1 MSLRPGSRLGGYEIT
16 GPLGEGGMGV
26 VYRATDSKLKREV
39 AIKVLPEAFA
49 ADAERLARFE
59 REAQLLAQLQHTNI
73 ASIYGLE
80 ESSGVRALVMEL
92 VEGEDLSERLKRGA
106 LPIEEA
112 LAVARQIAE
121 ALEAA
126 HEKGIVHRDLKPGN
140 VKLTPEGK
148 VKVLDFG
155 LAKAMDAP
163 PGSASAA
170 DLARSPTLM
179 NSPTMTAAHGTQ
191 LGVILGTAAYMSPEQ
206 ARGGTVDKRADIW
219 AFGVVLHEMLT
230 GRQLFA
236 ADTVSDTLAGVL
248 KSEIDLA
255 KLPPATPPA
264 LQLLLRRCLERNPKS
279 RLRDVGEARLALA
292 GLETGTAGEAPVAPA
307 TPGRGRR
314 REVVAWGL
322 FAAALVALVAT
333 LGFVRAANESPR
345 VVRSSLLPPEKASFD
360 HESGAMVL
368 SPDGLRIAFVAR
380 TDDGKRMLW
389 VRSLDALSAQP
400 LAGTEAAA
408 FPFWS
413 PDSRFLGFFSSGK
426 LRKID
431 ANGGPPQ
438 VLCPAT
444 SGRGG
449 AWTRDGTILFTPSQT
464 DPIFRVPAAGGT
476 AAPVTSLDA
485 KRGETSHRFP
495 EILPDGA
502 HFLFLIEAVEK
513 PDDPASGFALWVGSL
528 ASKDRTRLLS
538 TNSSARYSKTGHLLF
553 LRDRTLVSQRFDA
566 RSMTLEGEAVPV
578 AEGLARTIRWET
590 VFSLSDTGLLA
601 FQARSGED
609 ASRLFL
615 LDRDG
620 RELGTVGK
628 PADYRS
634 PALSHD
640 GRRVAVEVLDP
651 ATQKTDIWLLD
662 RERGTSTRLTFDPEN
677 DSIPV
682 WSPDDRYVYFL
693 SWRQG
698 GGDVFRKLS
707 SGIGADEL
715 VFADAE
721 LTMLRSL
728 TGDGTIGALMTR
740 AVSTKTS
747 WDIQL
752 LNLADKKAT
761 VLLQTPFSELNP
773 VLTRDG
779 KWIVYHTDESG
790 RSEVYVQRL
799 DGEGGKWQ
807 ISTDGG
813 TRPRW
818 SRGEKEIVF
827 QTPDYALLA
836 VDVELGP
843 TFSASVSRPF
853 MDPGLRQSQGYQYD
867 VSSDGSLVLANR
879 SVVQDLAPVTL
890 VQSWAEALPR

>member
-1 MSLRPGSRLGGYEIT
+1 MSLSPGSRLGPYEIT

-59 REAQLLAQLQHTNI
+59 REAQLLAQLQHPNI

-80 ESSGVRALVMEL
+80 EAGGVRALVMEL

-106 LPIEEA
+106 LPLEEV

-179 NSPTMTAAHGTQ
+179 NSPTMTAAQGTQ

-219 AFGVVLHEMLT
+219 AFGVVLHEMLC

-248 KSEIDLA
+248 KNEIDLA

-264 LQLLLRRCLERNPKS
+264 VRLLLRRCLERNPKN
-279 RLRDVGEARLALA
+279 RLRDVGEARLALS
-292 GLETGTAGEAPVAPA
+292 GLEAGEAGEAPVAPA
-307 TPGRGRR
+307 TPERARR
-314 REVVAWGL
+314 RERVAWGL
-322 FAAALVALVAT
+322 LAAALVALVAT
-333 LGFVRAANESPR
+333 LGFVKATTESPR
-345 VVRSSLLPPEKASFD
+345 VVRTTLLPPEKADFD
-360 HESGAMVL
+360 HVAGAMAL
-368 SPDGLRIAFVAR
+368 SPDGRRIAFVAR
-380 TDDGKRMLW
+380 TDDGKTMLW
-389 VRSLDALSAQP
+389 VRPLDALSAQP
-400 LAGTEAAA
+400 LAGTENAT

-413 PDSRFLGFFSSGK
+413 PDSRFLGFFSAGK

-438 VLCPAT
+438 VLCPAA

-476 AAPVTSLDA
+476 ATAVTSLDA
-485 KRGETSHRFP
+485 KSGELSHRFP
-495 EILPDGA
+495 EILPDGER
-502 HFLFLIEAVEK
+502 FLFLMESAEK
-513 PDDPASGFALWVGSL
+513 PDDPASGFALWAGSL
-528 ASKDRTRLLS
+528 ASQERTRLLA

-553 LRDRTLVSQRFDA
+553 LRDRTLVAQRFDA
-566 RSMTLEGEAVPV
+566 TSTRLEGEAVPV
-578 AEGLARTIRWET
+578 ADGLSRTGRWEAT
-590 VFSLSDTGLLA
+590 FSLSHTGLLA

-609 ASRLFL
+609 LSRLVL

-628 PADYRS
+628 PANYREL
-634 PALSHD
+634 ALSHD
-640 GRRVAVEVLDP
+640 ARRVAVVVPD
-651 ATQKTDIWLLD
+651 ASTQKDDIWLLD
-662 RERGTSTRLTFDPEN
+662 RERGTSTRLTFDPE
-677 DSIPV
+677 DEHSPL
-682 WSPDDRYVYFL
+682 WSPDDRYVYFT
-693 SWRQG
+693 SRRQG

-721 LTMLRSL
+721 WTLLRSL
-728 TGDGTIGALMTR
+728 TGDGTTGALMTR
-740 AVSTKTS
+740 AVSTKTG

-761 VLLQTPFSELNP
+761 VLLQTPFLEIFP
-773 VLTRDG
+773 MLTRDG
-779 KWIVYHTDESG
+779 KWMAYQANESG

-799 DGEGGKWQ
+799 DGEGGKWR

-813 TRPRW
+813 TKPRW
-818 SRGEKEIVF
+818 SRGERELVF
-827 QTPDYALLA
+827 QTPDNKLWA
-836 VDVELGP
+836 VDIELGT
-843 TFSASVSRPF
+843 TFSASVPRPF
-853 MDPGLRQSQGYQYD
+853 LDPGIRQGTGYQYD
-867 VSSDGSLVLANR
+867 VSGDGSLVLVNR
-879 SVVQDLAPVTL
+879 AVVQEAAPVTL
-890 VQSWAEALPR
+890 VQNWTEALPK

>member
-1 MSLRPGSRLGGYEIT
+1 MSLDRGSRLGAYEIT

-59 REAQLLAQLQHTNI
+59 REAQLLAQLQHPNI

-80 ESSGVRALVMEL
+80 ESNGVRALVLEL
-92 VEGEDLSERLKRGA
+92 VEGEDLAERLKRGP

-179 NSPTMTAAHGTQ
+179 NSPTMTVAHGTQ

-206 ARGGTVDKRADIW
+206 ARGGAVDKRADIW

-230 GRQLFA
+230 GRSLFA

-255 KLPPATPPA
+255 KLPPTTPPA

-292 GLETGTAGEAPVAPA
+292 TIEAGDAGEVPVAPA
-307 TPGRGRR
+307 TPARSRR
-314 REVVAWGL
+314 REIVAWGL
-322 FAAALVALVAT
+322 LAATLVALVAT
-333 LGFVRAANESPR
+333 LGFVRATKEAPR
-345 VVRSSLLPPEKASFD
+345 VVRSSLLPPEKATFD

-368 SPDGLRIAFVAR
+368 SPDGRRIAFVAR

-389 VRSLDALSAQP
+389 VRPLDVLSAQP
-400 LAGTEAAA
+400 LAGTESAT

-413 PDSRFLGFFSSGK
+413 ADSRFLGFFSSGK

-438 VLCPAT
+438 VLCPAA

-449 AWTRDGTILFTPSQT
+449 AWTRDGTILFTPSPT
-464 DPIFRVPAAGGT
+464 DPLFRVPAAGGT
-476 AAPVTSLDA
+476 ATPVTSLDA
-485 KRGETSHRFP
+485 KRGELSHRFP
-495 EILPDGA
+495 EILPDGNR
-502 HFLFLIEAVEK
+502 FLFLIEAAEK

-528 ASKDRTRLLS
+528 ASKERTRLLA
-538 TNSSARYSKTGHLLF
+538 TNASARYSKTGHLLS
-553 LRDRTLVSQRFDA
+553 LRDRTLVAQRFDA
-566 RSMTLEGEAVPV
+566 TSARLEGEAVPV
-578 AEGLARTIRWET
+578 AEGLARTSRWEAT
-590 VFSLSDTGLLA
+590 FSLSDTGLLA
-601 FQARSGED
+601 FHARSGED
-609 ASRLFL
+609 ASRLFV

-628 PADYRS
+628 PADYREV
-634 PALSHD
+634 ALSHD
-640 GRRVAVEVLDP
+640 GRRVAVVVPDA
-651 ATQKTDIWLLD
+651 ATQKPDIWLLD
-662 RERGTSTRLTFDPEN
+662 RERGTSTRLTFDPEEDN
-677 DSIPV
+677 SPV
-682 WSPDDRYVYFL
+682 WSPDDRYVYFT
-693 SWRQG
+693 SRRQG
-698 GGDVFRKLS
+698 GGDVFRKRS

-721 LTMLRSL
+721 QTLLRSV
-728 TGDGTIGALMTR
+728 TGDGTTGALMTR
-740 AVSTKTS
+740 AVGTKTG

-752 LNLADKKAT
+752 LHLADKKAT
-761 VLLQTPFSELNP
+761 VLLQTPFLEIFP
-773 VLTRDG
+773 MLTRDG
-779 KWIVYHTDESG
+779 KWMAYQADESG
-790 RSEVYVQRL
+790 KSEVYVQRL

-813 TRPRW
+813 IKPRW
-818 SRGEKEIVF
+818 SRGDRELVF
-827 QTPDYALLA
+827 QTPDLGLMA

-843 TFSASVSRPF
+843 AFSASVPRPF
-853 MDPGLRQSQGYQYD
+853 MDPGIRRGVGYQYD
-867 VSSDGSLVLANR
+867 VSGDGSLVLVNR
-879 SVVQDLAPVTL
+879 AVVQDLAPVTL
-890 VQSWAEALPR
+890 VQNWTEGLPR

>member
-1 MSLRPGSRLGGYEIT
+1 MSLSPGTRLGSYEIT

-59 REAQLLAQLQHTNI
+59 REAQLLAQLQHPNI

-80 ESSGVRALVMEL
+80 ESGGVRALVLEL
-92 VEGEDLSERLKRGA
+92 VEGEDLSERLERGPFA
-106 LPIEEA
+106 LEEA
-112 LAVARQIAE
+112 LAVALQIAE

-179 NSPTMTAAHGTQ
+179 NSPTMTVAQGTQ

-255 KLPPATPPA
+255 KLPPATPLA
-264 LQLLLRRCLERNPKS
+264 VQLLLRRCLERNPKS

-292 GLETGTAGEAPVAPA
+292 AIEAGDAGDVPVAPA
-307 TPGRGRR
+307 PPVRTRR

-322 FAAALVALVAT
+322 LAAALVALVAT
-333 LGFVRAANESPR
+333 LGFVRATTESPR

-368 SPDGLRIAFVAR
+368 SPDGRRIAFVAR
-380 TDDGKRMLW
+380 TGDGGTMLW

-400 LAGTEAAA
+400 LAGTENAA

-413 PDSRFLGFFSSGK
+413 PDSRFLGFFSGGK

-438 VLCPAT
+438 VLCPAA

-449 AWTRDGTILFTPSQT
+449 AWTRDGTILFTPTAT

-476 AAPVTSLDA
+476 AVAVTTLDA
-485 KRGETSHRFP
+485 KSGETSHRFP
-495 EILPDGA
+495 EILPDGS

-513 PDDPASGFALWVGSL
+513 PDDPGSGFALWIGSL
-528 ASKDRTRLLS
+528 ASKERTRLLTTS
-538 TNSSARYSKTGHLLF
+538 SSARYSKSGHILF
-553 LRDRTLVSQRFDA
+553 LKDRTLVAQRFDA
-566 RSMTLEGEAVPV
+566 TSRRLEGEAIPV
-578 AEGLARTIRWET
+578 AEGLSRTIRWET
-590 VFSLSDTGLLA
+590 TFSLSETGLLV
-601 FQARSGED
+601 FQARSGGD
-609 ASRLFL
+609 VSRLVL

-628 PADYRS
+628 PADYRD

-640 GRRVAVEVLDP
+640 GRRVAVAVLDA
-651 ATQKTDIWLLD
+651 ATQKSDVWILD
-662 RERGTSTRLTFDPEN
+662 RERGTSTRLTFDPE
-677 DSIPV
+677 DDFFPI
-682 WSPDDRYVYFL
+682 WSPDDRHVYFN
-693 SWRQG
+693 SRRQG

-707 SGIGADEL
+707 SGIGADEI
-715 VFADAE
+715 VFADPE
-721 LTMLRSL
+721 LSLLRNL
-728 TGDGTIGALMTR
+728 NGDGTTGSLMTR
-740 AVSTKTS
+740 AVSTKTG
-747 WDIQL
+747 WDIHL
-752 LNLADKKAT
+752 LSLADKKTT
-761 VLLQTPFSELNP
+761 VLLQTPFAEGNP
-773 VLTRDG
+773 MLSRDG
-779 KWIVYHTDESG
+779 KWMVYQSDESG
-790 RSEVYVQRL
+790 RNEVYVRRL

-827 QTPDYALLA
+827 QTPDYGLLT
-836 VDVELGP
+836 VDVELEP
-843 TFSASVSRPF
+843 TFSASVPRPF
-853 MDPGLRQSQGYQYD
+853 MTPGLRQIQGYQYD
-867 VSSDGSLVLANR
+867 VSRDGTLVLVNR
-879 SVVQDLAPVTL
+879 AVVQENAPVTL
-890 VQSWAEALPR
+890 VQNWTEALPK